1 MMSHLELSQ
10 EKYNNILAPNKT
22 KFTAIMLHTLITQQ
36 VKIECFLNCYH
47 LQIIFKD
54 LCEVV
59 LQLRPSEVL
68 QDFLPVWWVLVFNNQ
83 Q

>member
-1 MMSHLELSQ
+1 MSHLELSQ
-10 EKYNNILAPNKT
+10 EKYNNILTPSNKVHCHN
-22 KFTAIMLHTLITQQ
+22 ASYYGRI
-36 VKIECFLNCYH
+36 LNCYH

-68 QDFLPVWWVLVFNNQ
+68 QDFLPVWWVLIFNNQ